1 MFFLEQISVDY
12 GNDNDDSDGD
22 DNDKI
27 WVTLYFCKSKVSH
40 FGLRPA
46 FSLNGWIFT
55 SSSDYTLV

>member
-46 FSLNGWIFT
+46 FSLNG
-55 SSSDYTLV
+55 